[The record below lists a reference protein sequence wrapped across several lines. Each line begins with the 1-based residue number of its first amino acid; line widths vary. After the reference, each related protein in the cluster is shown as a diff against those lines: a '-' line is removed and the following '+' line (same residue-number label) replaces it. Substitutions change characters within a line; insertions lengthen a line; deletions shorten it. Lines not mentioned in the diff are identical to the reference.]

1 MKTKHRVL
9 DFEAPNNGLDNPA
22 LPFTLICI
30 QRALVLA
37 EVPGIRCT
45 NQPNGTQSFEY
56 IVGSPV
62 GLFIAD
68 ITTRARKGAN
78 IPSPREALAMFGQCC
93 HSPLPCGAPVTCH
106 NSDQLATQ
114 KTKPDASAS

>member
-1 MKTKHRVL
+1 MKTATRVL
-9 DFEAPNNGLDNPA
+9 DFEAPNNGLDSPE

-45 NQPNGTQSFEY
+45 NQPNGMQCFEY

-68 ITTRARKGAN
+68 ITAKARKGEG
-78 IPSPREALAMFGQCC
+78 IPSPRQVLTLFGHCC
-93 HSPLPCGAPVTCH
+93 HSPLPCGAPVSCH
-106 NSDQLATQ
+106 NSDQLTTQ